1 MKLTGKIEGQP
12 VTFTLISEEGRTSV
26 FEAEVPATLDGEY
39 VVELTAVDDAGNIT
53 FVCRYLVTID
63 MANMCVHLVPLPEY
77 YLVGIP
83 CDYEMTEVSQGFA
96 LIAVCR
102 GYNIKS
108 VGQDYWLEPIYPDCR
123 LNLGGRI

>member
-12 VTFTLISEEGRTSV
+12 VTFTLISEESRTSV

-39 VVELTAVDDAGNIT
+39 VIELTAVDDAGNIT
-53 FVCRYLVTID
+53 FVCQYIVTID

-83 CDYEMTEVSQGFA
+83 RSFEMTEVPQGFA
-96 LIAVCR
+96 LNAVCKD
-102 GYNIKS
+102 YNIKF
-108 VGQDYWLEPIYPDCR
+108 VGKDYWLEPLYPDCR

>member
-83 CDYEMTEVSQGFA
+83 CSYEMAEVSQGFA

-102 GYNIKS
+102 DYNIKS
-108 VGQDYWLEPIYPDCR
+108 AEQDYWLEPIYPDCR
-123 LNLGGRI
+123 LNLGGRT